1 MDELAPWLRRVYLEC
16 RLGELRKFVDENR
29 LGMLPL
35 AKDNK
40 LLTHIHQGMA
50 QSAQNFGVH
59 YKISGFWDS
68 NITKAV

>member
-1 MDELAPWLRRVYLEC
+1 
-16 RLGELRKFVDENR
+16 VDKNR

-35 AKDNK
+35 AKDSK
-40 LLTHIHQGMA
+40 LLTYICQGMA
-50 QSAQNFGVH
+50 QSALNFGVH